1 MRQIPLLTAL
11 AALVPLAPPLVP
23 RAEAQVPTYSAV
35 YDVTYKDRRAGTSE
49 FSITADAATGQYTFT
64 SSTQA
69 RGILRLA
76 RPNPAVDR
84 TVFELVGGRVRPLE
98 FWYEDGSRKGEDNV
112 HIVFDWKAMQAR
124 LESANGVRTL
134 ELARDTLDRGSMQV
148 AIMLAM
154 RADAP
159 VGPYSLIDEDGFK
172 AYTYA
177 VEVPAAADTGL
188 GPVPTERVLQQR
200 EGSSRST
207 MLWLAPS
214 LEYVPVRIEQ
224 IRDGA
229 PETVFL
235 LDSISGL
242 GK

>member
-1 MRQIPLLTAL
+1 MRQALLLTAL
-11 AALVPLAPPLVP
+11 TVLLPLAPPLVT
-23 RAEAQVPTYSAV
+23 RAAAQVPTYSAV
-35 YDVTYKDRRAGTSE
+35 YDVTYKGRRAGTSE
-49 FSITADAATGQYTFT
+49 FSVTADAGTGQYTFT

-112 HIVFDWKAMQAR
+112 HIVFDWHAMQAR
-124 LESANGVRTL
+124 LESSDGVRTL
-134 ELARDTLDRGSMQV
+134 DLEPDTLDRGSMQV

-154 RADAP
+154 RAGAP

-177 VEVPAAADTGL
+177 AEQAAPADTGL
-188 GPVPTERVLQQR
+188 GSVPTERILQQR

-207 MLWLAPS
+207 MLWLAPN

-224 IRDGA
+224 IRDGL